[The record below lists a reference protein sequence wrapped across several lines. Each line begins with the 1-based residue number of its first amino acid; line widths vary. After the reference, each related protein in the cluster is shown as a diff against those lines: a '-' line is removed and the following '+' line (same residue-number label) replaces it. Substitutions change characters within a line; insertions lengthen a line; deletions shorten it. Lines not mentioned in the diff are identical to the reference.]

1 MMNFITNNT
10 QLSEALEVLS
20 KKEIIALD
28 TETTGLDPLVDKILL
43 IAIGDEADQYVI
55 DVARTEDSIKGL
67 IDYLDNPKIIKVL
80 HNAKF
85 DYKMI
90 KSQFYLDMQ
99 NLKDTFLLDC
109 LITQGVLNARHGL
122 GDLLNT
128 YLNITVSKHE
138 QLSFTK
144 MQYGD
149 TFTEEQIKYAQN
161 DITYLLPLYE
171 FLMQEIKKR
180 NMGLLADLENEC
192 VRATGDL
199 ELNGI
204 HLDRAKW
211 LNLCHTA
218 KKESETYKQTLDEH
232 FKKYCSLNLFND
244 VDINYKSP
252 KQVLPILSSICQAP
266 ITSTSTTALKAFKSH
281 PAVKALLDYRMAMK
295 RVNTYGEEFYEKSV
309 HPVDGRIHAEFWQLG
324 RAHTGR
330 YASAKPNMQ
339 NIPAT
344 KEYREAFTAQTA
356 DYRIIAA
363 DFSGQELRLLA
374 HLSQEPK
381 FKSALESGKDLHT
394 NSASL
399 VFETAYEKVT
409 KPQRQAAKAITFG
422 LIYGMG
428 PMKLA
433 HTLDIDIIEAK
444 TLIQKYFRAFPQIK
458 ITMSKLE
465 GQAQLTKI
473 ALSPLDGR
481 QSSLA
486 FVNWNDRR
494 EVSHALNI
502 AKNIPFQGAGA
513 STTKLAL
520 CRIKRKL
527 DKLKYDA
534 RLINVVHD
542 EILVEA
548 VVHEADK
555 VASLIETEMVKAF
568 NYYAPS
574 VSMEAQAQIGNYWIH

>member
-1 MMNFITNNT
+1 MMTYITNKLEL
-10 QLSEALEVLS
+10 QHALSILS
-20 KKEIIALD
+20 KKSIIALD
-28 TETTGLDPLVDKILL
+28 TETTGLDPLTDKILL
-43 IAIGDEADQYVI
+43 ISIGDTTHQFVM
-55 DVARTEDSIKGL
+55 DVAKLGNSIQDL
-67 IDYLDNPKIIKVL
+67 LAYLDNSTIIKVL

-90 KSQFYLDMQ
+90 KAQFYLDMQ

-109 LITQGVLNARHGL
+109 LITQGILNARHGL
-122 GDLLNT
+122 GVLLKQ
-128 YLNITVSKHE
+128 YLNIELAKTE
-138 QLSFTK
+138 QLTFTK
-144 MQYGD
+144 MSYGD
-149 TFTEEQIKYAQN
+149 EFTPEQLAYSIN
-161 DITYLLPLYE
+161 DIKYLLPLYE
-171 FLMQEIKKR
+171 YLLLEIKKR

-204 HLDRAKW
+204 YLDRAKW
-211 LNLCHTA
+211 LTLCRRA
-218 KKESETYKQTLDEH
+218 KIDAATYKVILDDH
-232 FKKYCSLNLFND
+232 FKQYCGLDLFND
-244 VDINYKSP
+244 VNINYKSP
-252 KQVLPILSSICQAP
+252 KQILPILSSICQSP

-281 PAVKALLDYRMAMK
+281 PAVQALLDYRMAMK
-295 RVNTYGEEFYEKSV
+295 RVNTYGEDFYEKSI

-344 KEYREAFTAQTA
+344 KEYREAFTAQNA
-356 DYRIIAA
+356 DYRIISA

-381 FKSALESGKDLHT
+381 FKAALESGKDLHT

-409 KPQRQAAKAITFG
+409 KLQRQAAKAITFG

-465 GQAQLTKI
+465 GQARLSKI

-486 FVNWNDRR
+486 FINWNDRR

-502 AKNIPFQGAGA
+502 AKNLPFQGAGA

-520 CRIKRKL
+520 CRIKRKI

-542 EILVEA
+542 EILVE
-548 VVHEADK
+548 VVAHEADL
-555 VASLIETEMVKAF
+555 VAKLIETEMVKAF
-568 NYYAPS
+568 NFYAPS
-574 VSMEAQAQIGNYWIH
+574 VRMEAQAHIGNYWIH

>member
-1 MMNFITNNT
+1 MNYITNK
-10 QLSEALEVLS
+10 QSLSEALDVLN
-20 KKEIIALD
+20 KKSIVALD
-28 TETTGLDPLVDKILL
+28 TETTGLDPLTDKVLL
-43 IAIGDEADQYVI
+43 IALGDETHQYVI
-55 DVARTEDSIKGL
+55 DVAKLGNNISDL
-67 IDYLDNPKIIKVL
+67 ITYLDNPEITKVL

-85 DYKMI
+85 DYKML
-90 KSQFYLDMQ
+90 KNHFYVDMQ
-99 NLKDTFLLDC
+99 NMKDTFLLDC
-109 LITQGVLNARHGL
+109 LITQGILNARHGL
-122 GDLLNT
+122 DTLLHN
-128 YLNITVSKHE
+128 YLNIDLSKT
-138 QLSFTK
+138 QQTTFTK
-144 MQYGD
+144 LKYGD
-149 TFTEEQIKYAQN
+149 EFTDEQIEYAKN
-161 DITYLLPLYE
+161 DIKYLLPLYE
-171 FLMQEIKKR
+171 YLLREIKKR

-211 LNLCHTA
+211 LELCTSA
-218 KKESETYKQTLDEH
+218 EKDALGYKDILDEH
-232 FKKYCSLNLFND
+232 FKKYCALNLFD
-244 VDINYKSP
+244 EVDINYKSP
-252 KQVLPILSSICQAP
+252 KQVLPILSSICKAP
-266 ITSTSTTALKAFKSH
+266 ISSTSTTALKAFKSH

-309 HPVDGRIHAEFWQLG
+309 HPIDGRIHAEFWQLG

-330 YASAKPNMQ
+330 YASSKPNMQ

-344 KEYREAFTAQTA
+344 KVYREAFTAQNA
-356 DYRIIAA
+356 DYKIIAA

-374 HLSQEPK
+374 HISQEPK

-399 VFETAYEKVT
+399 VFETDYNKVSKT
-409 KPQRQAAKAITFG
+409 QRQAAKAITFG

-433 HTLDIDIIEAK
+433 HTLDIDIMEAK

-465 GQAQLTKI
+465 GQARLSKM

-527 DKLKYDA
+527 DKGGYDA

-542 EILVEA
+542 EILVE
-548 VVHEADK
+548 VVSHEAQT
-555 VASLIETEMVKAF
+555 VAKIIEVEMVAAF

-574 VSMEAQAQIGNYWIH
+574 VAMEAEAHIGDCWIH